1 MYYRMKINT
10 IPNALKFTQI
20 CSHFPNVDVG
30 IQQGK
35 YYINGKSILA
45 LLSLD
50 LTKTMLIDIEPDS
63 KEFLNKIKKF
73 LY

>member
-1 MYYRMKINT
+1 MKINT

-20 CSHFPNVDVG
+20 CSRFPDVDVG

-50 LTKTMLIDIEPDS
+50 LTKTMLIDISPDS